1 MKWQKKHTSPLA
13 KQYNTAT
20 KNPWKVA
27 NDALQLIKMIKTNKN
42 VRLMANLKWVESE
55 IDEVLSIKTPALHA
69 FICQHHKHHFM
80 DSQQRNQDQCGSDQ
94 TGGHKTK
101 STVLHYDC
109 KSAHGS
115 QSKKISE

>member
-1 MKWQKKHTSPLA
+1 
-13 KQYNTAT
+13 
-20 KNPWKVA
+20 
-27 NDALQLIKMIKTNKN
+27 
-42 VRLMANLKWVESE
+42 MANLKWVESE

-94 TGGHKTK
+94 TGGHKQNP
-101 STVLHYDC
+101 VLHYDR

-115 QSKKISE
+115 QSNEISE